1 MQFNWLIDA
10 FLFIFSLRM
19 LLMVE
24 NVHLDVGELGEDL
37 PALLTLSMLVLP
49 AGDWVDL
56 AKRLPQQFPLVSR
69 FMRPVFVAFD
79 E

>member
-1 MQFNWLIDA
+1 
-10 FLFIFSLRM
+10 M
-19 LLMVE
+19 LLVIE

-49 AGDWVDL
+49 ASDWVDL
-56 AKRLPQQFPLVSR
+56 AKRPPQQYPLVSR

-79 E
+79 ERFFLLKKGLFSHRHL